1 MRHEI
6 PVDSLGPAGP
16 AMARAV
22 ETCVHCGF
30 CLPACPTYRVL
41 GEEMDS
47 PRGRIV
53 LMKQALEGELTTDD
67 VLPHI
72 DRCLGCV
79 ACVTACPSGVQY
91 GELLTPFRA
100 RAQQTARPQP
110 ARLRQRLLS
119 QLLESPRLFRL
130 ALFGGAL
137 ARVGE
142 RMMPSQLRHML
153 SLLPTSVPQGDP
165 LPTVVPASG
174 PRRARVAL
182 LVGCVQRVLAPSINR
197 AAARVLSANGIE
209 VIVPPGQACCGAL
222 AVHAGEAGHGRA
234 LARRLIALFPADV
247 DAVVTTA
254 AGCGSAMKEY
264 GHLFVGS
271 SEEAAASSFAARVRD
286 VSELLDQVG
295 LVTPLRLPEPMIAAY
310 HDACHLAHAQ
320 RVRSAPRRLLGAVEG
335 LTLREVPDGEICC
348 GSAGLYNLEQP
359 AIASTLGA
367 AKAAAIVSTGA
378 HAVVTGNIGC
388 QTQIASYLERSG
400 HDLPVIHT
408 MELLARGLRP

>member
-1 MRHEI
+1 
-6 PVDSLGPAGP
+6 
-16 AMARAV
+16 MARAV

-100 RAQQTARPQP
+100 RAQQSARPRA
-110 ARLRQRLLS
+110 ARLRQRVLS

-130 ALFGGAL
+130 ALIGGAL

-142 RMMPSQLRHML
+142 RVMPSQLRHML
-153 SLLPTSVPQGDP
+153 SLLPTSVPPGDP

-234 LARRLIALFPADV
+234 LAKRLIDLLPHRRRRRCDDGGWLWLRDEGVRSPVRGLARGSRRL
-247 DAVVTTA
+247 
-254 AGCGSAMKEY
+254 
-264 GHLFVGS
+264 
-271 SEEAAASSFAARVRD
+271 SFAARVRD

-335 LTLREVPDGEICC
+335 LTAPRGTGRRDLLRVRGPLQSRAAGDCLHTRRGEGRGDRLDGRPCRRNWQHRVPDTDRFV
-348 GSAGLYNLEQP
+348 P
-359 AIASTLGA
+359 
-367 AKAAAIVSTGA
+367 
-378 HAVVTGNIGC
+378 
-388 QTQIASYLERSG
+388 RSG
-400 HDLPVIHT
+400 PGTIC
-408 MELLARGLRP
+408 R